1 VYRPFI
7 ETNKRKNASRKD
19 DDGNDDDDNDS
30 DDDDDDDNGDDGT
43 KRRAGRK
50 KPRSDWEPKRC
61 KLELGFA
68 NKHLHRNYARWRA
81 GCLAHAHT
89 LGIRDKSGAGDAL
102 WRQLKDHARTLSG
115 FRWSPAGAEWV
126 DPNLTDEH
134 RTSISK
140 AVTDLL
146 KDVLKDV
153 LKKWHQQ
160 EKECQ
165 EEARAA
171 GVDVVNAGIK
181 PPPKK
186 KSKSS
191 AFNRFI

>member
-1 VYRPFI
+1 
-7 ETNKRKNASRKD
+7 
-19 DDGNDDDDNDS
+19 
-30 DDDDDDDNGDDGT
+30 
-43 KRRAGRK
+43 
-50 KPRSDWEPKRC
+50 
-61 KLELGFA
+61 L
-68 NKHLHRNYARWRA
+68 
-81 GCLAHAHT
+81 
-89 LGIRDKSGAGDAL
+89 GAGDAL
-102 WRQLKDHARTLSG
+102 WRQLEDHARTLSG

-126 DPNLTDEH
+126 DPNLTDER

-146 KDVLKDV
+146 KDVLK
-153 LKKWHQQ
+153 KWRQQ

-165 EEARAA
+165 EEARTA

-191 AFNRFI
+191 AFNGFI